1 MLTTTTTT
9 TTGAARR
16 NAPASV
22 PADVRD
28 LLAAYQLQLDSI
40 LTGSNPKLLKGADR
54 AHSVILHHLP
64 ERALARAIN
73 PATVATTAPR
83 GYVPALR
90 ELAERVGMLGR
101 ALAHNGCAFAG
112 ACAAACLASSGHGGL
127 SVDVTACRGRRTLA
141 SIAEPETYARAVL
154 YAIARDYRRA
164 VDAGVPLAVRL
175 RGTDETPWHVRR
187 FAVTVADA
195 VAIRRRYGLHVDHG
209 DAVTMADALAT
220 ARADGSA
227 VLYDYSKAPV
237 GGPLGLIAQRAA
249 GWHVTASFAADRATA
264 CADAIAAA
272 AAGFAVAVPIAL
284 PKGAPLPSR
293 VLISAA
299 GQTAALRVVDGDTS
313 DHRFADGVGGVAIV
327 LREKIARGADRSIAD
342 RFVLPAAPIVRLA
355 DGAVQWL
362 TDR

>member
-1 MLTTTTTT
+1 MQTAT

-16 NAPASV
+16 NAPANV
-22 PADVRD
+22 PADVRELLTTYRLQLAD
-28 LLAAYQLQLDSI
+28 LL
-40 LTGSNPKLLKGADR
+40 TTSNPKLLKGSER
-54 AHSVILHHLP
+54 VHSAILHHLP

-73 PATVATTAPR
+73 PVTVGSTAPR

-90 ELAERVGMLGR
+90 ELAEQTGTIGR
-101 ALAHNGCAFAG
+101 ASVHNGCAFATAG
-112 ACAAACLASSGHGGL
+112 CSAACLAGSGHGGL

-141 SIAEPETYARAVL
+141 MLADAETYARAIL
-154 YAIARDYRRA
+154 WAIAREHARA
-164 VDAGVPLAVRL
+164 AGRMLAVRL

-187 FAVTVADA
+187 FALPLADA
-195 VAIRRRYGLHVDHG
+195 VAIRCRFGLTIDHG

-237 GGPLGLIAQRAA
+237 HGPLGLIAQRAA

-264 CADAIAAA
+264 CADALAAA

-284 PKGAPLPSR
+284 PKGAPLPAR
-293 VLISAA
+293 MLIST
-299 GQTAALRVVDGDTS
+299 GGSTAALRVVDGDAT
-313 DHRFADGVGGVAIV
+313 DHRFTDGAAGVAIV
-327 LREKIARGADRSIAD
+327 LREKRARGADRSIAD
-342 RFVLPAAPIVRLA
+342 RFIVPAAPIVRLA

-362 TDR
+362 PA

>member
-1 MLTTTTTT
+1 MITTTTT

-16 NAPASV
+16 NAPANL
-22 PADVRD
+22 PADVRE
-28 LLAAYQLQLDSI
+28 LLAAYQLGLETI

-73 PATVATTAPR
+73 PGTIGSTAPR
-83 GYVPALR
+83 GFVPTLR
-90 ELAERVGMLGR
+90 ELADRVGMLGR
-101 ALAHNGCAFAG
+101 ALAHNGCAFATAG
-112 ACAAACLASSGHGGL
+112 CSAACLASSGHGGL

-141 SIAEPETYARAVL
+141 SVAEPETYARAVL

-187 FAVTVADA
+187 FAVTLADA
-195 VAIRRRYGLHVDHG
+195 VAIRRRYGLTVDHG

-227 VLYDYSKAPV
+227 VLYDYSKTPV
-237 GGPLGLIAQRAA
+237 DGPLGLRAQRAA

-293 VLISAA
+293 MLISAN
-299 GQTAALRVVDGDTS
+299 GQTAALRVVDGDTT
-313 DHRFADGVGGVAIV
+313 DHRFADGVAGVAVV
-327 LREKIARGADRSIAD
+327 LREKVARGADRSIAD
-342 RFVLPAAPIVRLA
+342 RFVVPDAPIVRLA
-355 DGAVQWL
+355 DGIVQWMR
-362 TDR
+362 DR

>member
-1 MLTTTTTT
+1 MITTTTT

-16 NAPASV
+16 NAPANL
-22 PADVRD
+22 PADVRE
-28 LLAAYQLQLDSI
+28 LLAAYQLGLDSI

-73 PATVATTAPR
+73 PGTIGSTAPR
-83 GYVPALR
+83 GFVPTLR
-90 ELAERVGMLGR
+90 ELAERVGMIGS
-101 ALAHNGCAFAG
+101 ALTHNGCAFATAG
-112 ACAAACLASSGHGGL
+112 CSAACLASSGHGGL

-141 SIAEPETYARAVL
+141 SIAEPDAYARAVL

-187 FAVTVADA
+187 FAVTIADA
-195 VAIRRRYGLHVDHG
+195 VAIRRRYGLTVDHG
-209 DAVTMADALAT
+209 DAVTIADALAT

-227 VLYDYSKAPV
+227 VLYDYSKAPLD
-237 GGPLGLIAQRAA
+237 GPLGLRAQRAA

-264 CADAIAAA
+264 CADAIAAS

-293 VLISAA
+293 MLITAN
-299 GQTAALRVVDGDTS
+299 GQTAALRVVDGDAT
-313 DHRFADGVGGVAIV
+313 DHRFADGVAGVAIV

-362 TDR
+362 PA